1 MVGLFIAIHR
11 GGKVAAASAVPC
23 MGVAW
28 MAHWRQRD
36 CAQGTK
42 KSRTDW
48 RTARKF
54 GFWFGWFLASL
65 LPDEEDERCDGRG
78 DDGEADGPSALA
90 VLMLVAS
97 VLIVDDDLGIT
108 DGVCEADG

>member
-1 MVGLFIAIHR
+1 MPPALGIAR
-11 GGKVAAASAVPC
+11 GRHG
-23 MGVAW
+23 
-28 MAHWRQRD
+28 WRTGGS
-36 CAQGTK
+36 GTAPK
-42 KSRTDW
+42 GQKESRTDW

-54 GFWFGWFLASL
+54 GFWFGWFLAPL

-108 DGVCEADG
+108 DGVGEADG